1 MDGQRHGK
9 TVSTEPDDELAEAEE
24 ERRAII
30 ERHARPWMIAA
41 YVLAALGVAVML
53 LGPHVALDGYSPLRL
68 GAVLISLA
76 ATACVLSLVSFRYPE
91 SRQGIAFRKVIAM
104 VCGFAV
110 TGPLLWYAGLFDA
123 NLFVLGTQAVAGWL
137 TQWQGGWG
145 QSFVAG
151 FLSLLPAFPAI
162 ALFDYLF
169 SGSAISHRWLDSIF
183 PQREKRPTDYRSAA
197 GAVPSSSAG
206 GMKNLAKVVIIF
218 GILAALF
225 VGLIAFVGIADNMSR
240 NFGAGVI
247 ALAICAG
254 VLVAAGGLLL
264 RNSK

>member
-151 FLSLLPAFPAI
+151 ALSFAPVVPVVGFFVYLFNANPSIDRPLNARVDQRRRPAPKSTSEALPA
-162 ALFDYLF
+162 
-169 SGSAISHRWLDSIF
+169 
-183 PQREKRPTDYRSAA
+183 
-197 GAVPSSSAG
+197 GAEG
-206 GMKNLAKVVIIF
+206 GMKILAKVVLIF
-218 GILAALF
+218 GILGALLA
-225 VGLIAFVGIADNMSR
+225 GLIAFVGIADNMNR
-240 NFGAGVI
+240 NFAAGVI